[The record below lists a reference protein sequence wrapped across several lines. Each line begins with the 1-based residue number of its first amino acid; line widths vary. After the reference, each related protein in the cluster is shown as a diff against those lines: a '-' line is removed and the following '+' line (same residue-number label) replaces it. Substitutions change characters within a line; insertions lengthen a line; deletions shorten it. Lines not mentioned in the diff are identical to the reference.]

1 LLTVDTPSNLRQRLY
16 GRKVVFHVEHLEPGW
31 GERVGGLP
39 FVKGVEIVGNKL
51 VVGLENPEKQNPVIV
66 RLLVEIGADLQ
77 FVGEV
82 RHSLEDVYLNFIN
95 QSAQ

>member
-1 LLTVDTPSNLRQRLY
+1 LY

-31 GERVGGLP
+31 ADQVGGLA
-39 FVKGVEIVGNKL
+39 FVKSVETVGNKL
-51 VVGLENPEKQNPVIV
+51 VVGLEDPEKQNPVIV

-95 QSAQ
+95 Q